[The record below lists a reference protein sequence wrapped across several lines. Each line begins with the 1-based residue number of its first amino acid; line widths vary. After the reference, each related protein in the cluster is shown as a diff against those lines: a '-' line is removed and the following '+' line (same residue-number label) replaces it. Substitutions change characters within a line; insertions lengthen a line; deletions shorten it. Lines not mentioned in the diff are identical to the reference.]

1 MNAKVLLGFV
11 AAVAFLAIAQYVFL
25 LDLYG
30 NAPLDASGW
39 LILHA
44 VAVGIA
50 LSVLLTGYAIRK
62 LLSGELIDLGSS
74 TRRGSK
80 MGSYLGGFGAYP
92 FALFLGLVI
101 GVTLG
106 GGAGEIVSEAT
117 GLGTAGVVVGIGL
130 GIFVVTEVV
139 CIGTAFLGFL
149 VGGLTEKLLTRKA

>member
-44 VAVGIA
+44 VAVGIP

-106 GGAGEIVSEAT
+106 GGAGEIVSEAI

>member
-44 VAVGIA
+44 VAVGIP

-62 LLSGELIDLGSS
+62 LLSGEVFDLGSS

-106 GGAGEIVSEAT
+106 GGAGEIVSEAI

>member
-1 MNAKVLLGFV
+1 
-11 AAVAFLAIAQYVFL
+11 
-25 LDLYG
+25 
-30 NAPLDASGW
+30 
-39 LILHA
+39 
-44 VAVGIA
+44 
-50 LSVLLTGYAIRK
+50 
-62 LLSGELIDLGSS
+62 
-74 TRRGSK
+74 

-106 GGAGEIVSEAT
+106 GGAGEIVSEAI

>member
-39 LILHA
+39 VILHA

-50 LSVLLTGYAIRK
+50 LSVLLTGYSIRK

-106 GGAGEIVSEAT
+106 GGAGEIVSEAI

>member
-30 NAPLDASGW
+30 NARLDASGW

-44 VAVGIA
+44 VAVGIP

-106 GGAGEIVSEAT
+106 GGAGEIVSEAI

>member
-1 MNAKVLLGFV
+1 MNAKVLLGLV
-11 AAVAFLAIAQYVFL
+11 AAVVFLAIAQHVFL
-25 LDLYG
+25 LDSYG
-30 NAPLDASGW
+30 DARVVAW
-39 LILHA
+39 LILPA

-50 LSVLLTGYAIRK
+50 LSVLLIGYAIRK

-106 GGAGEIVSEAT
+106 GGAGEIVSEAI

>member
-11 AAVAFLAIAQYVFL
+11 AAVAFLAIAEYVFL

-30 NAPLDASGW
+30 NARLDASGW

-44 VAVGIA
+44 VAVGIP

-106 GGAGEIVSEAT
+106 GGAGEIVSEAI